1 MPDRWQTFPVPFTGG
16 LITNSTPLQQG
27 TQFPGSATVLRNFEP
42 STEGGYRR
50 IEGYEKWDDAQ
61 VTGTAATVRGIVEY
75 RLFAIAAVGDGLYR
89 STGSGWTEIT
99 DNASFSSAGINISGS
114 GKVRFAK
121 HHFGSTKI
129 LIIVDGDD
137 KPYKF
142 DGTTFSQ
149 ITTATTDQ
157 DGAEHVVAH
166 KNHLFFA
173 KDTTLSFSAPFSD
186 TDFTAASGAG
196 TIEFDNEIT
205 GLASFRENLIVFTK
219 RTIFLIAGDSIA
231 DFQVQPVTRDIGAI
245 EPDTVKEVGGDLMFL
260 GPDGL
265 RLLSATERN
274 NDFGL
279 AVVSKVIQPEMIDF
293 ISQSTSYSSVVI
305 REKSQY
311 RIFGFNTSYTD
322 DAAKGIIGTQY
333 AQQGGQGMAWG
344 ETRGINAYVAHS
356 EYISDQ
362 ELILFANDDGYVYR
376 MESGNSFDGGNI
388 VATFKTP
395 YLPITD
401 PTTRKNLYKMKLFVD
416 PQGSFDCDIDVD
428 FDFNQA
434 DVVQP
439 STITISNT
447 STTASIYGTSTYGA
461 GSFGGGNLRYVF
473 DEQLTGSGFVAAFNF
488 SSESTDPPFSLD
500 SIVIQYGQ
508 YGRR

>member
-149 ITTATTDQ
+149 ITTATSDQ

-219 RTIFLIAGDSIA
+219 RTIFLIAGNSIA

-279 AVVSKVIQPEMIDF
+279 AVVSKVIQPEMIGF
-293 ISQSTSYSSVVI
+293 IAQSTSYSSVVI

-333 AQQGGQGMAWG
+333 AQQGGQGMAWA

-376 MESGNSFDGGNI
+376 MESGNSFDGENI

-428 FDFNQA
+428 FA
-434 DVVQP
+434 EVR
-439 STITISNT
+439 
-447 STTASIYGTSTYGA
+447 
-461 GSFGGGNLRYVF
+461 L
-473 DEQLTGSGFVAAFNF
+473 
-488 SSESTDPPFSLD
+488 
-500 SIVIQYGQ
+500 
-508 YGRR
+508 

>member
-1 MPDRWQTFPVPFTGG
+1 MPDRWQSFPVQFNGG
-16 LITNSTPLQQG
+16 LMTNMTPLQQG
-27 TQFPGSATVLRNFEP
+27 SQFPGSAILMRNFEP

-50 IEGYEKWDDAQ
+50 IEGYSKWDDAQ
-61 VTGTAATVRGIVEY
+61 VTGSAATVRGVYEY
-75 RLFAIAAVGDGLYR
+75 QEYAIAAVGDGLYR
-89 STGSGWTEIT
+89 SNGSGWTELT
-99 DNASFSSAGINISGS
+99 DNATFSSGGINLSGS

-121 HHFGSTKI
+121 HHFGASKV

-149 ITTATTDQ
+149 ITTATSEQ
-157 DGAEHVVAH
+157 DGAEHVVEH

-205 GLASFRENLIVFTK
+205 GLASFREQLVVFTK
-219 RTIFLIAGDSIA
+219 RTIFVVAGSSIA

-245 EPDTVKEVGGDLMFL
+245 QPDTVKEVGGDLMFL

-279 AVVSKVIQPEMIDF
+279 GVVSKVIQPEIVDF
-293 ISQSTSYSSVVI
+293 VNKSTSFASVVI

-311 RIFGFNTSYTD
+311 RLLGFNSSYTD
-322 DAAKGIIGTQY
+322 DAARGILGVQF
-333 AQQGGQGMAWG
+333 AQQGGQNMAWA
-344 ETRGINAYVAHS
+344 ETRGINVYVAYS
-356 EYISDQ
+356 EYVSNQ

-376 MESGNSFDGGNI
+376 MESGNSFDGGTI
-388 VATFKTP
+388 KATFKTP

-401 PTTRKNLYKMKLFVD
+401 PTTRKNIYKVKLFVD
-416 PQGSFDCDIDVD
+416 PQGGFTADMNIE
-428 FDFNQA
+428 FDFA
-434 DVVQP
+434 DENVVQP
-439 STITISNT
+439 GQITISNT
-447 STTASIYGTSTYGA
+447 ASPAAFYGVASYGTDGY
-461 GSFGGGNLRYVF
+461 GGNLKYVF
-473 DEQLTGSGFVAAFNF
+473 DIQTQGSGFVAAFNF
-488 SSESTDPPFSLD
+488 ESISTDPPFSLD
-500 SIVIQYGQ
+500 SMVIQYGQ